1 MAERTFLINYPSSL
15 KTHWKQQ
22 KTPKEENI
30 ISNETRKEPQPQ
42 TAKYEDYL
50 PNTEELWSKK
60 KMLRDDQNKKTKNL
74 LRPQTLVRL
83 QIVKSILVLK
93 VHSNNPLTT
102 VMRFK
107 EMSKHKR
114 YHYS

>member
-60 KMLRDDQNKKTKNL
+60 KDVERWPKQKNKKP
-74 LRPQTLVRL
+74 PQT
-83 QIVKSILVLK
+83 
-93 VHSNNPLTT
+93 SNLGQATDSEKYISPESS
-102 VMRFK
+102 FQQ
-107 EMSKHKR
+107 SFD
-114 YHYS
+114 YSDEV